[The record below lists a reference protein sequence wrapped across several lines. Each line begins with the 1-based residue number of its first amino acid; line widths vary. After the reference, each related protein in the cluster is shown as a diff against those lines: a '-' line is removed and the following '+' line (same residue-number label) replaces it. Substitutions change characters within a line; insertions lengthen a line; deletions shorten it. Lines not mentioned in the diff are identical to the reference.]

1 MSIAQDENG
10 KESRA
15 LRYHSVP
22 IGHPSMSVENSK
34 SYPLHDVSFR
44 LGVDLPFV
52 TRKRAARNQ
61 CFGALPQVL
70 NQS

>member
-15 LRYHSVP
+15 LKYHSVP

-44 LGVDLPFV
+44 FRSGFAI
-52 TRKRAARNQ
+52 RH
-61 CFGALPQVL
+61 
-70 NQS
+70 S